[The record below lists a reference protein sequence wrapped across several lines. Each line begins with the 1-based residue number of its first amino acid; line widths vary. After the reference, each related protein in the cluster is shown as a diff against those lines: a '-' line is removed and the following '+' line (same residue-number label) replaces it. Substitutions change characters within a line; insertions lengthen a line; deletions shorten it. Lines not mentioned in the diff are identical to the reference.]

1 MNLVVVKKKFMNISW
16 ATVRIVLIIG
26 LCFLI
31 LHPLL
36 VKVATTIMTERD
48 IFDQT
53 VRWVPRNFSLSRV
66 ANHYLEVASNMN
78 YLQATFNSLVFSLVI
93 SICQLIACT
102 VIGYGFGRFNFK
114 GKGILFG
121 IVIFTIIVPPQM
133 IVIPLFLNF
142 RYFNFFGL
150 LEGDGLNLIGTYWP
164 FLLTSLT
171 GTGSRNGLFIY
182 IARQHFRGMPRALE
196 ESAYI
201 DGAGQFRTFSQ
212 IMLPGA
218 VPIMVVILLFSFVWQ
233 WNDIFFT
240 SVFMRGGLPLLPFSL
255 QHLIGQYHW
264 SISEEFKTI
273 VNNTGMVLFIT
284 PILILYVFLQR
295 YFIES
300 VERSGIVG

>member
-1 MNLVVVKKKFMNISW
+1 MSLVLKKRFMNISW
-16 ATVRIVLIIG
+16 ATVRSILIVG

-31 LHPLL
+31 IYPLFI
-36 VKVATTIMTERD
+36 KFSTTLMTEKD

-53 VRWVPRNFSLSRV
+53 VQWVPRDFSVSRIS
-66 ANHYLEVASNMN
+66 NRYLEVAEKMN
-78 YLQATFNSLVFSLVI
+78 YLQAFLNSLLLSLAI
-93 SICQLIACT
+93 SIFQLISCT

-114 GKGILFG
+114 GKGILFSL
-121 IVIFTIIVPPQM
+121 VIFTLVVPPQM

-142 RYFNFFGL
+142 RFFNFFGL
-150 LEGDGLNLIGTYWP
+150 MEGGFNLIGTYWP

-201 DGAGQFRTFSQ
+201 DGAGQIKTFYK

-218 VPIMVVILLFSFVWQ
+218 LPIIIVIFIFSFVWQ

-240 SVFMRGGLPLLPFSL
+240 SVFMRGGLSLLPFSL
-255 QHLIGQYHW
+255 QHLTGQYHW

-273 VNNTGMVLFIT
+273 INNTGMILFII
-284 PILILYVFLQR
+284 PLLLLYMFLQR

-300 VERSGIVG
+300 VERTGIVG

>member
-1 MNLVVVKKKFMNISW
+1 MNLIIKKQLRNVSW
-16 ATVRIVLIIG
+16 AAVRNVLIIG

-31 LHPLL
+31 VYPLF
-36 VKVATTIMTERD
+36 VKFATTMMTEKD

-53 VRWVPRNFSLSRV
+53 VRWVPRSFKISRIVNHYREV
-66 ANHYLEVASNMN
+66 ANNMN
-78 YLQATFNSLVFSLVI
+78 YFRAAINSLLLSLTI
-93 SICQLIACT
+93 SVCQLISCV
-102 VIGYGFGRFNFK
+102 VIGYGFGRYEFK
-114 GKGILFG
+114 GRGILFSL
-121 IVIFTIIVPPQM
+121 VIFTLVVPPQM

-150 LEGDGLNLIGTYWP
+150 LPEGGVNLIGTYWP

-201 DGAGQFRTFSQ
+201 DGAGQIRTFFE

-218 VPIMVVILLFSFVWQ
+218 MPIMIVIFLFSFVWQ

-240 SVFMRGGLPLLPFSL
+240 SVFMRGGLTLLPFSL
-255 QHLIGQYHW
+255 QHLVGQYHW

-273 VNNTGMVLFIT
+273 LNNTGMILFIIPVLF
-284 PILILYVFLQR
+284 LYVLLQR